1 MKIASLVVRVAP
13 EHSQALSA
21 ALPAIP
27 GVEVH
32 GAAPDNGRLIVTVED
47 REGHSHMDSI
57 LAVNLHKHVL
67 GVTLAYEYTEDG
79 QQLQQPEA

>member
-13 EHSQALSA
+13 EHSAALSA

-47 REGHSHMDSI
+47 REGYSHMDSI

-67 GVTLAYEYTEDG
+67 GVTLAYEYTESD
-79 QQLQQPEA
+79 QELQQQET